1 MDSLFHL
8 AYLLG
13 QLSLIS
19 LVPEYFHI
27 SCIYVYQ
34 RFFSPFFC
42 SYINPNFWFFHTA
55 RSWFKIIHTTNSNWK
70 SKSFNLTW
78 YFVAEKKNFENT
90 LNSFYLAIPLNKVN
104 IKQTLCWLKLVV
116 FLNRRMAN
124 KKWSVKLTWS
134 IIWYN

>member
-34 RFFSPFFC
+34 RFFLGFFC
-42 SYINPNFWFFHTA
+42 SYINLNVRILRYLKVLTCEIL
-55 RSWFKIIHTTNSNWK
+55 KNSVK
-70 SKSFNLTW
+70 
-78 YFVAEKKNFENT
+78 FVKNIKNINIFRW
-90 LNSFYLAIPLNKVN
+90 YLAMKGLGCYIAVWKITHFPHVHEKMYKSHKFWDSIFNKFIVRWFVN
-104 IKQTLCWLKLVV
+104 T
-116 FLNRRMAN
+116 N
-124 KKWSVKLTWS
+124 
-134 IIWYN
+134 